1 MVLKEWGKPL
11 SGNKEQVLERVL
23 AELQGSTAT
32 CPVTRGMRERVREL
46 QTGRMTMSK
55 AKVRGTRGGLPSLRC
70 LLPAVGDCCFP

>member
-46 QTGRMTMSK
+46 QTGRMTM
-55 AKVRGTRGGLPSLRC
+55 C
-70 LLPAVGDCCFP
+70 